1 MFFHLTLKAIV
12 RMHPSDLGP
21 TLMNKIR
28 DKLQHQEEGKCTP
41 EFGFVVAVIEAKVVG
56 KGLVS
61 DAGNGLVSF
70 PVEYEAVVFKPFK
83 NEVLD
88 TKVTQVNKMGFF
100 AEAGPLQVFVSSH
113 LIPDDHQFTMAEEP
127 SFQSDDGQSRIRVNC
142 EVRLRIIGS
151 RVDPGKIFCIGTM
164 KDDYTGLVRDPT
176 T

>member
-1 MFFHLTLKAIV
+1 MGGRRGGLCACEVAARVRATHTHSHCIHTLTLLRLTHA
-12 RMHPSDLGP
+12 SS
-21 TLMNKIR
+21 
-28 DKLQHQEEGKCTP
+28 Q
-41 EFGFVVAVIEAKVVG
+41 
-56 KGLVS
+56 
-61 DAGNGLVSF
+61 
-70 PVEYEAVVFKPFK
+70 
-83 NEVLD
+83 
-88 TKVTQVNKMGFF
+88 MGFF

>member
-1 MFFHLTLKAIV
+1 M
-12 RMHPSDLGP
+12 
-21 TLMNKIR
+21 
-28 DKLQHQEEGKCTP
+28 
-41 EFGFVVAVIEAKVVG
+41 
-56 KGLVS
+56 
-61 DAGNGLVSF
+61 SF

-88 TKVTQVNKMGFF
+88 TKVTQVNKVRLGAGRRGIAGRRGGLCACEVAARVRATHTHRHCIHTLTLLRLTHASSQMGFF